1 MARRTALVGILVG
14 AAACQPNA
22 PTDNADNAV
31 DEPVLNQ
38 PLVPR
43 PQPPLDR
50 AGLFAAVAQ
59 AASAAASGMT
69 DGESQRTLDGRQF
82 ELRIRFGCKGPS
94 ADLGEAW
101 LGWVR
106 DSESGTLRV
115 RAKPTLGADDPLVR
129 ELGGDDFEAVE
140 GFWIPRPWLLEPAC
154 PVMAAVLP
162 PGQTKGGET
171 ASGGQKAGPKAPNA
185 RSEEEKAA
193 DPVPNW
199 PRIGIAH
206 FFTETEPRT
215 ARRSMR
221 PYEAVKTIDPKQPL
235 GSQGFNL
242 VLSGRLQ
249 ALPDG
254 RVIACVAKSPDNAP
268 ECVVSAQF
276 DRVRIERPDSGEIIA
291 EWGGG

>member
-1 MARRTALVGILVG
+1 MFVG
-14 AAACQPNA
+14 AAACQRDA
-22 PTDNADNAV
+22 PTENVDSADG
-31 DEPVLNQ
+31 EPALNQ
-38 PLVPR
+38 PMVPR

-50 AGLFAAVAQ
+50 AALFAAVAQ
-59 AASAAASGMT
+59 AASAEASGT
-69 DGESQRTLDGRQF
+69 EDSEAQRTLDGRQF

-94 ADLGEAW
+94 PDLRQAW

-106 DSESGTLRV
+106 DADSGTLRV
-115 RAKPTLGADDPLVR
+115 RAKPTLEADDELVR

-140 GFWIPRPWLLEPAC
+140 GFWIPRAWLLEPAC
-154 PVMAAVLP
+154 PVGAAVLP
-162 PGQTKGGET
+162 SGQKDGGET
-171 ASGGQKAGPKAPNA
+171 KSDDKKAGSKTSTAA
-185 RSEEEKAA
+185 DEKPA

-215 ARRSMR
+215 VRRSTR

-276 DRVRIERPDSGEIIA
+276 DRVRIEQPENGEIIA

>member
-1 MARRTALVGILVG
+1 MRKSALVAILVS
-14 AAACQPNA
+14 AAACQRDVQTENV
-22 PTDNADNAV
+22 DNAAE
-31 DEPVLNQ
+31 EPVLNQ
-38 PLVPR
+38 PMVPR
-43 PQPPLDR
+43 PQPPLNR
-50 AGLFAAVAQ
+50 SALFAAVAQ
-59 AASAAASGMT
+59 AASAEASGT
-69 DGESQRTLDGRQF
+69 DDGEAQRMLDGRQF

-94 ADLGEAW
+94 ANLREAW

-106 DSESGTLRV
+106 DAGSGTLRV
-115 RAKPTLGADDPLVR
+115 RAKPTLGADDELVR

-140 GFWIPRPWLLEPAC
+140 GFWIPRAWLLEPAC
-154 PVMAAVLP
+154 PATAAVLP
-162 PGQTKGGET
+162 PGQSQGSETGSDDARPGPRT
-171 ASGGQKAGPKAPNA
+171 ASA
-185 RSEEEKAA
+185 RVEEKAA

-215 ARRSMR
+215 VRRSMR

-276 DRVRIERPDSGEIIA
+276 DRVRIERPENGEIIA

>member
-1 MARRTALVGILVG
+1 MLVA
-14 AAACQPNA
+14 AAACQREA
-22 PTDNADNAV
+22 PTENVDNAAV
-31 DEPVLNQ
+31 EPALNQ
-38 PLVPR
+38 PMVPR

-50 AGLFAAVAQ
+50 AALFAAVAQ
-59 AASAAASGMT
+59 AASAEASGK
-69 DGESQRTLDGRQF
+69 DDSEAQRTLDGRQF

-94 ADLGEAW
+94 ADLRKAW

-106 DSESGTLRV
+106 DADSGTLRV
-115 RAKPTLGADDPLVR
+115 RAKPTLEADDELVR

-140 GFWIPRPWLLEPAC
+140 GFWIPRAWLLEPAC
-154 PVMAAVLP
+154 PVGAAVLP
-162 PGQTKGGET
+162 PTQKDGGET
-171 ASGGQKAGPKAPNA
+171 RPDDKKGGSKTSAVV
-185 RSEEEKAA
+185 EKAA

-215 ARRSMR
+215 VRRSRR

-276 DRVRIERPDSGEIIA
+276 DRVRIERPEDGEIIA